1 MYKPSECMTLH
12 DTVFANNVCTSA
24 TNSVTIVTN

>member
-1 MYKPSECMTLH
+1 MTLH
-12 DTVFANNVCTSA
+12 DTIFANNVCTSA